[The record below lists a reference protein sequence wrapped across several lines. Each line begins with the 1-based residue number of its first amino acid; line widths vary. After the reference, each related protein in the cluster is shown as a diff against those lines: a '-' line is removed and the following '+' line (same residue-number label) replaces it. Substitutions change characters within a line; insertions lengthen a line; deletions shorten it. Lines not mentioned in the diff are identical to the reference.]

1 MRSRVLI
8 FSILLI
14 LALADIAGCRRAGV
28 WLVRDDNPVHA
39 DAMVLLMGDFSD
51 RVLQAADLY
60 SEGKTGRLIIVQESM
75 GPYRALQAR
84 GVEIIRTTHQAHDA
98 AVKLG
103 IPADSITIL
112 PGDARSTLDEAIA
125 VRDYFSTTP
134 GVDTLLLVS
143 SAHHMRRA
151 SIIFRTVLRFPD
163 RQIHVICSPSRYTGF
178 NARYWWKNK
187 EDIQDVLSEYVKI
200 VAFRVIERRSI
211 QDHT

>member
-1 MRSRVLI
+1 MRSRILI
-8 FSILLI
+8 FSVLFI
-14 LALADIAGCRRAGV
+14 LALIDIAGCRRAGV
-28 WLVRDDNPVHA
+28 WLVRDDRPVHA

-51 RVLQAADLY
+51 RVLEAGDLY
-60 SEGKTGRLIIVQESM
+60 SEGKAGSLIIVQESM

-84 GVEIIRTTHQAHDA
+84 GVEIIRTTCQARDA

-112 PGDARSTLDEAIA
+112 PGDARSTLDEAHA
-125 VRDYFSTTP
+125 VRDYLVSTP

-163 RQIHVICSPSRYTGF
+163 RHIHVICSPSIYTEFDAGK
-178 NARYWWKNK
+178 WWKDK
-187 EDIQDVLSEYVKI
+187 EDIQDVLSEYIKI
-200 VAFRVIERRSI
+200 VAFRVIERWNI
-211 QDHT
+211 